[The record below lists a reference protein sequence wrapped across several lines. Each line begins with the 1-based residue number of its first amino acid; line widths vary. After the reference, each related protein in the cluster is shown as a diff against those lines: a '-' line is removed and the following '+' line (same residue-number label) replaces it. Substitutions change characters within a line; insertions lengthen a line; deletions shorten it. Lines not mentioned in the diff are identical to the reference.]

1 MICGKCKNTVPDNFA
16 FCPYCGQKVEA
27 PAPEE
32 KPVIAR
38 SAMPK
43 EEEYAGR
50 YETGDMTVPAI
61 RFSKNLAPAQPEQPA
76 ESPKAPAPAQPVC
89 AACGALLREGAKF
102 CNICG
107 QAVLKAEHPVE
118 EEPTEPEKVEA
129 PVQPQC
135 VACGA
140 PLREG
145 AKFCNIC
152 GQAVMQAEPSK
163 AEEPAAPVL
172 PPVEQPA
179 EPVKAEAPARPVCAA
194 CGAPLKEGAKFCNIC
209 GQAVTQVEP
218 PKAQEPAAPV
228 IPPMQQKPV
237 QPVAEQKP
245 LTQQPLTQQPLT
257 QQPATPAQRPA
268 LKKCPLCGT
277 VVDADARLCT
287 GCGVAFRV
295 QGAAQQQP
303 VTPARQ
309 PAAPVKQKKKPAGKK
324 SKAPLAIALVALI
337 VVGALIAGFLT
348 NWFGLAGGPLETVY
362 NATEKTLRSGGFHVD
377 FHISV
382 NAAVDVDGSAD
393 CIIDIEEKEL
403 TALVE
408 LKAMGQ
414 TARIGVMDGVAV
426 MQEPNGGVQTMEI
439 GYILDEVFEAMEEEK
454 SLDEALEMGVEMA
467 LEAAGMDDLVDGDK
481 AVDCVDKS
489 LNSASWLK
497 KNAGYST
504 ESKDGAKV
512 HVFAP
517 KLGDLV
523 IAAVEALE
531 PAFEDADELEE
542 GLEYLEDTKSEMND
556 MADIEIA
563 LGVKGGKL
571 VSISGEVS
579 ASGQD
584 ITAEVSFEDIGSA
597 KVDTDEIE
605 DMLDMVGTS
614 DAAAAVEG

>member
-1 MICGKCKNTVPDNFA
+1 
-16 FCPYCGQKVEA
+16 
-27 PAPEE
+27 
-32 KPVIAR
+32 
-38 SAMPK
+38 
-43 EEEYAGR
+43 
-50 YETGDMTVPAI
+50 
-61 RFSKNLAPAQPEQPA
+61 
-76 ESPKAPAPAQPVC
+76 
-89 AACGALLREGAKF
+89 
-102 CNICG
+102 
-107 QAVLKAEHPVE
+107 
-118 EEPTEPEKVEA
+118 
-129 PVQPQC
+129 
-135 VACGA
+135 
-140 PLREG
+140 
-145 AKFCNIC
+145 
-152 GQAVMQAEPSK
+152 
-163 AEEPAAPVL
+163 
-172 PPVEQPA
+172 
-179 EPVKAEAPARPVCAA
+179 
-194 CGAPLKEGAKFCNIC
+194 
-209 GQAVTQVEP
+209 
-218 PKAQEPAAPV
+218 
-228 IPPMQQKPV
+228 
-237 QPVAEQKP
+237 
-245 LTQQPLTQQPLT
+245 
-257 QQPATPAQRPA
+257 
-268 LKKCPLCGT
+268 
-277 VVDADARLCT
+277 
-287 GCGVAFRV
+287 VAFRV